1 MTDQIPFDLLLFIAM
16 HGLPCLLQCDGA
28 GRVHRRIYAP
38 GCPVPPD
45 VRDADGLDACL
56 SRSVR
61 DAWIDFIRESI
72 SLNRVLETRVVLDGR
87 LFDLACMPQSDD
99 PAAPRAWLVL
109 FPATDKPARMHPDAH
124 RSLRHHEWGHLEAL
138 SRCQLDALRS
148 ITQGLSNQQIAD
160 RTHRSKRAV
169 EWHIRHLHRL
179 LGVGTR
185 ESLARLGRAS
195 GVDRFD
201 EQEWSDVLGTR
212 PARRTLEEFAV
223 PDSSRVA

>member
-1 MTDQIPFDLLLFIAM
+1 MNGGIPIEILTYIAV
-16 HGLPCLLQCDGA
+16 HVLPCLLLCDGA
-28 GRVHRRIYAP
+28 GKVHDRLHLP
-38 GCPVPPD
+38 GTQVPAD
-45 VRDADGLDACL
+45 VCGASALDACL
-56 SRSVR
+56 SRPVR
-61 DAWIDFIRESI
+61 DEWVDLIRESI
-72 SLNRVLETRVVLDGR
+72 SLNRVLEARVVLDGR
-87 LFDLACMPQSDD
+87 LFDLACMPGTV
-99 PAAPRAWLVL
+99 RATSPCVWLMLLASSGGMAVGR
-109 FPATDKPARMHPDAH
+109 TDSR
-124 RSLRHHEWGHLEAL
+124 RFLRHHEWGHLEAL